1 MGDLARRRSG
11 RDIWISRGHVWA
23 VSAGAVVAATLAFG
37 VGFASGRA
45 SAPVEIADVQTF
57 ASTVPDEALVE
68 LLARVEAGAARDGG
82 IEELTFPDALRGRIA
97 GPTSAAPA
105 IDGGT
110 GVVVEVPAGDFAE
123 VSAEPPA
130 QQGHFVILVE
140 RFRDVL
146 DARSLRD
153 DLREAGL
160 PTWVGVERVDGAL
173 TYKVSVGGYG
183 RRASAEQALS
193 EIEERVPLA
202 RPQLVER

>member
-1 MGDLARRRSG
+1 MGELARRRSG

-23 VSAGAVVAATLAFG
+23 VSAGAAVAAVLAFG

-45 SAPVEIADVQTF
+45 SAPQETVDVQSF
-57 ASTVPDEALVE
+57 ASSVPDEALVE

-82 IEELTFPDALRGRIA
+82 IEELTFPDALRGHIA

-105 IDGGT
+105 
-110 GVVVEVPAGDFAE
+110 AGAASEAVAQVAAGEPPELHAD
-123 VSAEPPA
+123 PPA

-160 PTWVGVERVDGAL
+160 PTWVGVQRVDGAL
-173 TYKVSVGGYG
+173 VYKVSVGGYG
-183 RRASAEQALS
+183 RRSSAEQALS
-193 EIEERVPLA
+193 EIEDRVPLA